1 MSNEE
6 MINKNQEI
14 QNKLYDEDNE
24 LFEKMIKLENF
35 LNSKRIHE
43 ISKTQGNLLEIQ
55 FQAMR
60 TYHQVLRAR
69 INDLQNEIFKF
80 REEWYIVKEKTADEM
95 FES

>member
-1 MSNEE
+1 MSNEK
-6 MINKNQEI
+6 MISKNQEI

-24 LFEKMIKLENF
+24 LFEKIIKLEDF

-43 ISKTQGNLLEIQ
+43 ISKTQSNLLEVQ

-69 INDLQNEIFKF
+69 INDLQNEIFKLS
-80 REEWYIVKEKTADEM
+80 EE
-95 FES
+95 